1 VRYACKTDQGRVR
14 ENNEDS
20 WRAQPELGLFVVA
33 DGMGG
38 HIAGEVASSVAADTL
53 VDVVRS
59 RKRPRRAADE
69 APLLGEAVLVAH
81 NAVGREATERGLLG
95 MGTTLTALLVRGR
108 TGTVAHVGD
117 SRASLV
123 QRRGMKRLTRDH
135 TLAEM
140 LVETGA
146 ISPREAMTHPE
157 RHVLTQAIGPNAQI
171 EPDILQTRLRPGVR
185 VLLSSDGLHDVVL
198 EEEIH
203 ALARIED
210 LDEAVNRLVA
220 RTLELGAPDNVT
232 VILVE
237 P

>member
-1 VRYACKTDQGRVR
+1 VRYAFKTDRGRVR

-20 WRAQPELGLFVVA
+20 CRSLPELGLFVVA

-38 HIAGEVASSVAADTL
+38 HIAGEVASRVAADTL

-59 RKRPRRAADE
+59 RKRPRRAQDE
-69 APLLGEAVLVAH
+69 GPMLGEAVIVAH

-95 MGTTLTALLVRGR
+95 MGTTLTALHVRGR
-108 TGTVAHVGD
+108 IGTVAHVGD
-117 SRASLV
+117 SRACLV
-123 QRRGMKRLTRDH
+123 QRRSLRRLTRDH

-140 LVETGA
+140 LVESGA
-146 ISPREAMTHPE
+146 ISAREAMTHPE

-171 EPDILQTRLRPGVR
+171 EPDVVQTRLRAGVR
-185 VLLSSDGLHDVVL
+185 VLLSSDGLHDVVP

-203 ALARIED
+203 ELARIDD
-210 LDEAVNRLVA
+210 LDQAVERLVA
-220 RTLELGAPDNVT
+220 RTNELGAPDNVT